1 MQHGLLAVVNRTGED
16 FVLCFEAY
24 EIYFRP
30 TRKAAAAS
38 SARAD
43 SYSDGASINDMQ
55 ASSIHT
61 CSRKLSVL
69 YVRRSKKNECPVRME
84 II

>member
-16 FVLCFEAY
+16 FVFCFEAY

-55 ASSIHT
+55 ASPTHT
-61 CSRKLSVL
+61 CSRKFQCCMSGE
-69 YVRRSKKNECPVRME
+69 VRRTNVQLGWK
-84 II
+84 